1 MKQNVVDIARARAAN
16 AGRTEAYRKE
26 LKELLEMLDQFDLM
40 VQSSALNLAMTGPWK
55 EWGDAQ
61 PVESLVGFDPEELG
75 DCGDPYIKML
85 VGLYEQI
92 LELRLAIEGR

>member
-1 MKQNVVDIARARAAN
+1 MKGNVINIARAREENAN
-16 AGRTEAYRKE
+16 RSEAYRKE
-26 LKELLEMLDQFDLM
+26 LQELLVMLDQFDLM
-40 VQSSALNLAMTGPWK
+40 VQTSALNLAMTGPWK

-85 VGLYEQI
+85 VRLYEQI
-92 LELRLAIEGR
+92 LELRLAIEGK